1 MPINIQLKQ
10 NYSIKKNQQTG
21 LIQGCL
27 SNVKTEIKKKNENQK
42 KWNKKKNFKP
52 QFGNKNKKLGEKNN
66 ALKVTDTV
74 YVCRA

>member
-27 SNVKTEIKKKNENQK
+27 SNVKTEIKKKMKIK
-42 KWNKKKNFKP
+42 KMK
-52 QFGNKNKKLGEKNN
+52 
-66 ALKVTDTV
+66 
-74 YVCRA
+74 